1 MVSII
6 VVFPKAEDAKNIRNI
21 LVRSGYR
28 VAAVC
33 TSGAQVLQVA
43 DRIGEGIV
51 VCGYKFTDMLYSQ
64 LLEDIPDSFEMLLIA
79 SRSVLESCDDRSVVC
94 LALPLKIHD
103 LANTVE
109 MIMGNLL
116 RKKKKRRQ
124 QPKVRSEEEM
134 KLIADAKKLLMER
147 NSMTEEEAHRY
158 MQKCSMD
165 SGTNLVETAQM
176 VLTLLTE

>member
-79 SRSVLESCDDRSVVC
+79 SRSVLESCAARGVVC

-165 SGTNLVETAQM
+165 SGTNIVETAQM
-176 VLTLLTE
+176 VFTLMKY

>member
-64 LLEDIPDSFEMLLIA
+64 LMEDIPDSFEMLLIA
-79 SRSVLESCDDRSVVC
+79 SRSVLELCDDRKIVC

-103 LANTVE
+103 LANTLE
-109 MIMGNLL
+109 MMTGNLMR
-116 RKKKKRRQ
+116 RKKKKKQ
-124 QPKVRSEEEM
+124 QPKVRSEEENQ
-134 KLIADAKKLLMER
+134 LIANAKRLLMER
-147 NSMTEEEAHRY
+147 NNMTEEEAHRY

-165 SGTNLVETAQM
+165 SGTNIVETAQM
-176 VLTLLTE
+176 VFALMKY